1 MAAQNEKTS
10 LATTSSE
17 QQESSSQPAL
27 FRQSLI
33 DDSPF
38 LLSELTPRDFF
49 RLNPFSL
56 MRRITDDLDRVIRE
70 VGLTRTDGKKT
81 VWSPAIEVTQS
92 DGTYRIQADLPGL
105 SPQDVK
111 VDISEGE
118 VAIQG
123 ERRYEHDETKEGVH
137 RSEREFGVFYRRIPL
152 PEGAEIDQAK
162 ASFRNG
168 VLEITVPVPQQQ
180 TEHRSVPIETDSQS
194 RSDQQKA
201 A

>member
-1 MAAQNEKTS
+1 MATQNEKTS
-10 LATTSSE
+10 LATTSSQ

-33 DDSPF
+33 EDSPF
-38 LLSELTPRDFF
+38 LLSELTPREFF

-56 MRRITDDLDRVIRE
+56 MRRITDDLDRVVRE
-70 VGLTRTDGKKT
+70 AGLTRTDGKKT

-123 ERRYEHDETKEGVH
+123 ERRHEHQETKEGVH

-168 VLEITVPVPQQQ
+168 VLEITVPVRQQQ
-180 TEHRSVPIETDSQS
+180 TEHRYVPIETDSQS
-194 RSDQQKA
+194 RSDQQNA